1 MEKKTTQ
8 QEKLEMVFAAVDK
21 LKQDLNKAT
30 QITKEGKVL
39 SMISAGYAITWAIVN
54 KKLVRHV
61 YGENES
67 LMPADELYSHF
78 FPEAGSILYRIG
90 LNGGEQIRGYIFLMN
105 IKKEAK

>member
-1 MEKKTTQ
+1 MMKHETVAGPAARQEIEKH
-8 QEKLEMVFAAVDK
+8 EMVFAAVDK

-61 YGENES
+61 WANAKSLLLTDAGRAKAEQLKKKIFGE
-67 LMPADELYSHF
+67 
-78 FPEAGSILYRIG
+78 
-90 LNGGEQIRGYIFLMN
+90 
-105 IKKEAK
+105 

>member
-1 MEKKTTQ
+1 MEKKTK
-8 QEKLEMVFAAVDK
+8 QEKLTVDR

-39 SMISAGYAITWAIVN
+39 GLMSAGYAVVWAIVN

-67 LMPADELYSHF
+67 FMPADEFYSHF
-78 FPEAGSILYRIG
+78 FPEAKSILYRIG